1 MSSADQPAGHPASG
15 CGIIPSRPRT
25 EGDLMWPRT
34 DFLELLGII
43 HPIVQAPMSGF
54 TPPALVTAVCNAGGL
69 GSIGCVGQPP
79 DVVREQVAAVRQAT
93 NRPFNLNFFVHRSPQ
108 TSPEAT
114 ARMRARLA
122 PYFDEFGLGAVPE
135 PTEPLS
141 AFDAEQLGLVL
152 ELRPRVVSF
161 HFGLPE
167 STAVRRLKEA
177 GCIIL
182 SSATTVAEARWL
194 EANGANVIVAQGF
207 EAGGHR
213 GSFSGSAGAGMVGT
227 MALVPQIVDA
237 VHLPVIA
244 AGGIADGRGIAAAFA
259 LGASGVQIGTAFLGC
274 PEAAVSPLHRARLRA
289 AADDGTELTRVFTGR
304 PARALR
310 NRFVTEMADTEPLD
324 FPLQASLVGPLWRL
338 PSEEARAAFMP
349 VWAGQAAPLVRE
361 LPAGQLIEQLVA
373 EAQPIIGQT
382 RSAP

>member
-1 MSSADQPAGHPASG
+1 MY
-15 CGIIPSRPRT
+15 
-25 EGDLMWPRT
+25 MWPRT
-34 DFLELLGII
+34 DFLELLGIV

-54 TPPALVTAVCNAGGL
+54 TSPALATAVCNAGGL
-69 GSIGCVGQPP
+69 GSIGCVGQPT
-79 DVVREQVAAVRQAT
+79 DLLREQVAAVRQAT

-108 TSPEAT
+108 INPEAT
-114 ARMRARLA
+114 ARARARLA
-122 PYFDEFGLGAVPE
+122 PYFDEYGLGPVPE

-141 AFDAEQLGLVL
+141 TFDAEQLDLVL

-167 STAVRRLKEA
+167 TAALRRLKGA

-182 SSATTVAEARWL
+182 SSATTVAEARSL
-194 EANGANVIVAQGF
+194 EADGADVVIAQGF

-213 GSFSGSAGAGMVGT
+213 GSFSDNAGAGMVGT

-237 VHLPVIA
+237 VQVPVIA

-259 LGASGVQIGTAFLGC
+259 LGASGVQMGTAFLGC
-274 PEAAVSPLHRARLRA
+274 PEATVSPLHRARLRA

-304 PARALR
+304 PARAMR
-310 NRFVTEMADTEPLD
+310 NRFTTEMADTEPLD

-338 PSEEARAAFMP
+338 PNEEARAAFLP
-349 VWAGQAAPLVRE
+349 VWAGQAAPLLRE
-361 LPAGQLIEQLVA
+361 LPASRLIEQLVA
-373 EAQPIIGQT
+373 EAQPIIGQK